1 MNVKEIIFGDQARA
15 AQSLAP
21 ADNDLQGS
29 LPIADVDYAV
39 IKTRDGGLVGAFEVL
54 PMNFFLQNAK
64 ERERIISNFA
74 AWLRIAP
81 NNIQILCLSQQVDVE
96 QYTRRMEEFWETET
110 DPLCRQCIEDNIAQ
124 VRDMAQNGAFTT
136 RFFIA
141 YRFEPDMAPGANKF
155 VKKAKALHNVAKSA
169 KGYLANCGLIVVDPM
184 YRDNQIVEMV
194 FKMLCK
200 NSSWNIHIPVDFRF
214 ALEDWTGRPCDN

>member
-1 MNVKEIIFGDQARA
+1 
-15 AQSLAP
+15 
-21 ADNDLQGS
+21 
-29 LPIADVDYAV
+29 
-39 IKTRDGGLVGAFEVL
+39 
-54 PMNFFLQNAK
+54 MNFFLQNAK

-141 YRFEPDMAPGANKF
+141 YRFEPDMAQG
-155 VKKAKALHNVAKSA
+155 
-169 KGYLANCGLIVVDPM
+169 
-184 YRDNQIVEMV
+184 QI
-194 FKMLCK
+194 
-200 NSSWNIHIPVDFRF
+200 NS
-214 ALEDWTGRPCDN
+214 